1 MGKIQIT
8 GGFMHDQIFKKYTAK
23 DRSNLI
29 ALLQDVQ
36 EIYGYLPENALL
48 DVASFVGMP
57 LASVYGVATF
67 YNQFRLTPLGKNVIR
82 ICRGTACHV
91 KNSNN
96 ILFALETE
104 LGINAGETTRDKL
117 FTIETVACI
126 GACSIAPV
134 ISINEEYY
142 GRLTIKEIPK
152 ILKKYRVE
160 AKKLTEQETQSVG
173 A

>member
-1 MGKIQIT
+1 MYHEILSN
-8 GGFMHDQIFKKYTAK
+8 YPEK

-29 ALLQDVQ
+29 ALLQDIQ
-36 EIYGYLPENALL
+36 EVYGYLPESALKS
-48 DVASFVGMP
+48 VAEFVGMP
-57 LASVYGVATF
+57 AASVYGVATF

-91 KNSNN
+91 KNSAN
-96 ILFALETE
+96 LLSTLENE
-104 LGINAGETTRDKL
+104 LGIQAGETTRDKL

-142 GRLTIKEIPK
+142 GRVTLKEIPK
-152 ILKKYRVE
+152 IIKKYRMLEHQTNSEIKEKTTAGV
-160 AKKLTEQETQSVG
+160 
-173 A
+173 